1 MTWERLSKTT
11 LGEAPILLGS
21 AAVSAFS
28 TGVSA
33 VASATPE
40 SIGENIKV
48 GLCRLTPSNPR

>member
-1 MTWERLSKTT
+1 
-11 LGEAPILLGS
+11 
-21 AAVSAFS
+21 
-28 TGVSA
+28 